1 MNTAYLLLG
10 SNQGNREQHMLNAK
24 AQLEKNGCFM
34 TTISSLYETAAWG
47 IETQPDFLN
56 QVIAIKTRLEP
67 EELLQLILHIEK
79 LYGRERTVK
88 WGPRT
93 LDIDILFYNSTVMQT
108 PQLTIPHPGIAT
120 RRFTLLPLCEI
131 APNMVHPVLHKTI
144 QQLLDECP
152 DTLPVKK
159 LTE

>member
-10 SNQGNREQHMLNAK
+10 SNQGNREQYMLNAK
-24 AQLEKNGCFM
+24 AQLEKNGCYM
-34 TTISSLYETAAWG
+34 TAISSLYQTAAWG
-47 IETQPDFLN
+47 MENQPDFLN
-56 QVIAIKTRLEP
+56 QVIAVKTKLEP

-79 LYGRERTVK
+79 LYGRERAIK

-93 LDIDILFYNSTVMQT
+93 LDIDILFFGASIIQL
-108 PQLTIPHPGIAT
+108 PQLTIPHLGIAE

-131 APNMVHPVLHKTI
+131 APAFIHPVLHKTM

-152 DTLPVKK
+152 DTLEVKK
-159 LTE
+159 I

>member
-10 SNQGNREQHMLNAK
+10 SNQGNREQYLLNAK
-24 AQLEKNGCFM
+24 AQLEKNGCYM
-34 TTISSLYETAAWG
+34 TAISSRYQTAAWG
-47 IETQPDFLN
+47 MENQPNFLN

-79 LYGRERTVK
+79 LYGRERTIK

-93 LDIDILFYNSTVMQT
+93 LDIDILFFGDTIIQT
-108 PQLTIPHPGIAT
+108 PLLTIPHPGIAE
-120 RRFTLLPLCEI
+120 RRFTLLPLCEL
-131 APNMVHPVLHKTI
+131 APTFIHPILHKTM

-152 DTLPVKK
+152 DILPVQK
-159 LTE
+159 LD